1 MARYSYAL
9 PDPEKGW
16 NLWQGKSVADHGREP
31 AEIAG
36 KRSDLIIGV
45 PASMGTTFAIRVP
58 TTDSELFEDMIMAQ
72 IDKRGLGGE
81 DTIFDYEIVSQDGGQ
96 ETLLSVNVLSHE
108 FPENLCLENAAG
120 YAPTARIREM
130 PEDGLVLWKEHRRLV
145 LAARRDGCLAHV
157 QALSSAPELG
167 AAAAQEIN
175 LSVLSLLADRLIDEN
190 PTLTVAGNFGT
201 DDRQTFEAVVNVP
214 VQFEN
219 ELPIDRRFSPGT
231 RYLPTNVTRARAR
244 RKAIRFWSFVSVVL
258 LFLYTA
264 AGIAIWKKSETT
276 EAQVASLKKQIS
288 ILEPDVEAIRAS
300 EARWSTLQPAF
311 DLQFFPLV
319 QLNEVTKVM
328 PPSGVLVRE
337 FRTEGTNVRIR
348 GYARDVQLAFNL
360 QKDLEAN
367 PAFSAYDWEMPRP
380 SVDRNNTATFDIRGT
395 PKAKNQNAGSDS

>member
-1 MARYSYAL
+1 MPRYTYAL
-9 PDPEKGW
+9 PDPDKGW
-16 NLWQGKSVADHGREP
+16 NLWQGKSVTDHGREP

-36 KRSDLIIGV
+36 KRADLIIGV

-72 IDKRGLGGE
+72 VDKRGLGGD
-81 DTIFDYEIVSQDGGQ
+81 DTIFDYEIVNQDGGQ

-130 PEDGLVLWKEHRRLV
+130 PDDGLVLWKEQRRLV
-145 LAARRDGCLAHV
+145 LAACRDGCLTHV
-157 QALSSAPELG
+157 QALSAAPELS
-167 AAAAQEIN
+167 AASAQEIN
-175 LSVLSLLADRLIDEN
+175 LSVLSLLAERLIEDD
-190 PTLTVAGNFGT
+190 PTITVAGNFGT
-201 DDRQTFEAVVNVP
+201 DDRQTFEAVLNMP
-214 VQFEN
+214 VEFAAD
-219 ELPIDRRFSPGT
+219 LPIRRRFSPGT

-244 RKAIRFWSFVSVVL
+244 KKAIRIWSLIGLVMLVAYSVTG
-258 LFLYTA
+258 FF
-264 AGIAIWKKSETT
+264 IWKSSKST
-276 EAQVASLKKQIS
+276 EGQVASLKQQIS
-288 ILEPDVEAIRAS
+288 ILEPDVEAVQAS

-311 DLQFFPLV
+311 DLQYFPLV

-337 FRTEGTNVRIR
+337 FRTEGTSIRIR

-395 PKAKNQNAGSDS
+395 PKSRN